1 MIYKEF
7 AKIIKNKRIS
17 MGLTQLEI
25 AKKIPTYISTYCKI
39 ENGIQE
45 PSFIILQ
52 KICILLKI
60 DLTKELYLFTDDEK
74 DYRLFD

>member
-17 MGLTQLEI
+17 LGFSQLEI
-25 AKKIPTYISTYCKI
+25 AKSIPIHTSTYCKI
-39 ENGIQE
+39 ENGQQE
-45 PSFIILQ
+45 PNFIVLQ

-60 DLTKELYLFTDDEK
+60 DLTKELKIFDDK
-74 DYRLFD
+74 ITHKYYD